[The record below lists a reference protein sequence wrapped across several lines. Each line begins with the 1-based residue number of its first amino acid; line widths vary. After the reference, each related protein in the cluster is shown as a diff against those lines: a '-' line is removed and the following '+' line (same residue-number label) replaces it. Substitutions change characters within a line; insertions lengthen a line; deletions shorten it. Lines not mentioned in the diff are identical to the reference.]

1 MKNLFLK
8 HRDELADGIGIVSF
22 FLIFLP
28 MHYFEINFAINFFIA
43 FGICLAISY
52 FIKANE
58 VEDLSRAVED
68 FEKK

>member
-28 MHYFEINFAINFFIA
+28 MHYFEINFAINFLIA
-43 FGICLAISY
+43 FGTCLAISY
-52 FIKANE
+52 LIKANQ
-58 VEDLSRAVED
+58 VEDLSQAVED

>member
-28 MHYFEINFAINFFIA
+28 MYYFEINFVINFFIA

-52 FIKANE
+52 LIKENE
-58 VEDLSRAVED
+58 VEDLNQAVEN
-68 FEKK
+68 FEEK